1 MDKLGVFLCTGCGI
15 GDGVDVDE
23 VLEAANEKGCTA
35 TLTHECLCGPEGID
49 AIRGCISENSL
60 DGILLAACSERA
72 KAPEFAPLSEEVP
85 AVFRT
90 AIREHCTWS
99 HPADAEGQDA
109 EDTTMLAQDLVRMG
123 LARLSGMKP
132 VEPLQEE
139 ISDVVLVVGSGRAG
153 LEAALTASRLGH
165 PVTLVEQ
172 GSKLGGLLA
181 DQVSIPPEEPPYD
194 APVPNPVPGLIAEIE
209 ADDRI
214 QVLTDTVI
222 AKITGQPGQ
231 MEVTFEGPETIEQT
245 IGSIVQA
252 TGAKPYPA
260 DNLGHLG
267 YGTSADIVTSY
278 DFEKMLASGTI
289 ARPSDGKKPER
300 IAFIQCAGSRDP
312 DHLNYCSSECCVNTL
327 RQVAEVD
334 KIDPSIE
341 NAVIYRDIRAPGLM
355 EHFFVGIQK
364 SAGMMMTRGDVVGIE
379 ANGRLNINLSNSLL
393 GDNVDVEADLVVLA
407 VGMVPSS
414 ADGELIRE
422 LHDSR
427 HQAEHSE
434 SSQVREAS
442 AKRAEELKD
451 HEGTEIL
458 NLEYRQGPDL
468 PTLKYGFPDSHFI
481 CFPYETRRTGIYAAG
496 TVHAPMDCAQSAED
510 GLGAAM
516 KAVQCIEMA
525 KRGEAVHPRS
535 GDTAY
540 PDFFLQRCTQ
550 CKRCTEECPFGT
562 INEDE
567 KGTPQFNPLR
577 CRRCGICM
585 GACPERII
593 SFQDYSVHMVA
604 EMIKSMSIPEDYE
617 EKPRI
622 LAIMCENDAV
632 PALEAAAA
640 DGATWNPWVRVI
652 PVRCLG
658 STNIVWIAEAL
669 SAGVDGVILI
679 GCKYGDDYQCHY
691 VRGSELANT
700 RLGNVGETLQ
710 RLALEPER
718 IKVVELSHDE
728 FDRVPKVLDEF
739 AEELDEMG
747 PNPLKG
753 F

>member
-15 GDGVDVDE
+15 GDALNIDE
-23 VLEAANEKGCTA
+23 VIEAANEKGCTA
-35 TLTHECLCGPEGID
+35 TLTHECLCAPEGLA
-49 AIRGCISENSL
+49 AIRASVSENGL
-60 DGILLAACSERA
+60 NGLLLAACSDRA
-72 KAPEFAPLSEEVP
+72 KANEFAPLKAEVP
-85 AVFRT
+85 AVFRS

-99 HPADAEGQDA
+99 HPSGGEGQDA

-123 LARLSGMKP
+123 LARLAGMKEI
-132 VEPLQEE
+132 VPLDLE
-139 ISDVVLVVGSGRAG
+139 IAETVLVIGSGRAG
-153 LEAALTASRLGH
+153 LDGALTASGLGH
-165 PVTLVEQ
+165 LVVLIEE
-172 GSKLGGLLA
+172 GSKLGGHLA
-181 DQVSIPPEEPPYD
+181 GQVSIAPEEPPYD
-194 APVPNPVPGLIAEIE
+194 APVPNPIPGLVEKVL
-209 ADDRI
+209 ADDKIR
-214 QVLTDTVI
+214 VLTDTTI
-222 AKITGQPGQ
+222 KSINGQPGQ
-231 MEVTFEGPETIEQT
+231 FKVVFNGPENIET
-245 IGSIVQA
+245 TVGSIVQA
-252 TGAKPYPA
+252 TGSRPYDA

-267 YGTSADIVTSY
+267 YGHSADVVTAIDYES
-278 DFEKMLASGTI
+278 MLASGAI
-289 ARPSDGKKPER
+289 ARPSDGRKPER
-300 IAFIQCAGSRDP
+300 VAFIQCAGSRDP
-312 DHLNYCSSECCVNTL
+312 NHLEYCSSECCINTL
-327 RQVAEVD
+327 RQVAET
-334 KIDPSIE
+334 KKLDPSIE
-341 NAVIYRDIRAPGLM
+341 SAVVYRDIRTPGHM
-355 EHFFVGIQK
+355 EHFFVGVQK
-364 SAGMMMTRGDVVGIE
+364 SAEMMMTRGDVDKIE
-379 ANGRLNINLSNSLL
+379 ANGKLNIHLSNSLL
-393 GDNVDVEADLVVLA
+393 GDQVQVEADLVVLA
-407 VGMVPSS
+407 VGMVPQS

-422 LHDSR
+422 GIDSR
-427 HQAEHSE
+427 HQAKHSE
-434 SSQVREAS
+434 SSQVREKS
-442 AKRAEELKD
+442 AARAEELKD
-451 HEGTEIL
+451 FEGTEIL
-458 NLEYRQGPDL
+458 NLDYRQGPDL

-496 TVHAPMDCAQSAED
+496 TVHAPMDSVQAAED

-525 KRGEAVHPRS
+525 KRGEAVHPRA
-535 GDTAY
+535 GDTAF

-567 KGTPQFNPLR
+567 KGTPEFNPLR

-604 EMIKSMSIPEDYE
+604 EMIKAIGIPDEED

-622 LAIMCENDAV
+622 LALMCENDAV
-632 PALEAAAA
+632 PAIEAAAA
-640 DGATWNPWVRVI
+640 DGATWNPWTRII
-652 PVRCLG
+652 PIRCLG

-691 VRGSELANT
+691 VKGSELANT

-728 FDRVPKVLDEF
+728 FDRVPTVLDEF
-739 AEELDEMG
+739 AAELDEMG